1 MQRAV
6 DWAPPPASAE
16 RLVVLQGVEGWD
28 VDLPTYLEAS
38 YIGTTAV
45 KVMWLFCYILVY
57 GIRPVLVRPKKV
69 GMHPPPFLLDSL
81 AHPRACLKLV
91 GILRRRA

>member
-1 MQRAV
+1 M
-6 DWAPPPASAE
+6 PG
-16 RLVVLQGVEGWD
+16 RLIAARLMQGVEGWD

-69 GMHPPPFLLDSL
+69 GAHPFLFDLL
-81 AHPRACLKLV
+81 AHPRAITSGTGQWSICP
-91 GILRRRA
+91 GSRAA

>member
-1 MQRAV
+1 M
-6 DWAPPPASAE
+6 
-16 RLVVLQGVEGWD
+16 QGVEGWD
-28 VDLPTYLEAS
+28 VDLPTFMEAS

-69 GMHPPPFLLDSL
+69 G
-81 AHPRACLKLV
+81 AHP
-91 GILRRRA
+91 